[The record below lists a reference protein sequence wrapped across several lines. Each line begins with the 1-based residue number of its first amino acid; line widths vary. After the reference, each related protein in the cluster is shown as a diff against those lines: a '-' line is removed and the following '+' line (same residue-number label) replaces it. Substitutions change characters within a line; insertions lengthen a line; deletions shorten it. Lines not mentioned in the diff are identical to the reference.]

1 MIISIFAAWNAFTLL
16 LKRTCTESDSEEM
29 CELPRDATSASR
41 TMFDM
46 INALLFGNGDLETL
60 EHTEYFPVVV
70 CIFIISMIAMPIV
83 LLNMLIAIMAH
94 KYDDIQVCLLDV

>member
-16 LKRTCTESDSEEM
+16 LKRTCLESDSEVT
-29 CELPRDATSASR
+29 CELPRDANSAFR

-46 INALLFGNGDLETL
+46 INALLFGNGDLAIL

-70 CIFIISMIAMPIV
+70 TIFIISMIAMPIV

-94 KYDDIQVCLLDV
+94 KYDDIQV